1 MEVFSVKDLTFTYP
15 GQNVP
20 ALSDVDFSV
29 AQGEFVVLC
38 GPSGCGKTTLL
49 RLMKPELAPFGTL
62 TGKIE
67 YSGNPLSGLSPRQ
80 SAGEIGFVLQHPER
94 QLVSDKVWHELS
106 FGLESLGEN
115 NVLIRRRVAEV
126 TGFFGIGQW
135 FHRDCASLSGGQK
148 QLLSLASVLTMNPKV
163 LLLDE
168 PVGQLDPV
176 SAREFLNALFQL
188 NRELGLS
195 IIIAEH
201 RLEDL
206 FAEADRIVLMHRGQ
220 VACALPPR
228 ELGDAFLTL
237 PQASRMLPSMP
248 SAARIWHGL
257 GGTGA
262 CPLSIKEGRL
272 WLSRFASEHPPVQ
285 SAIFREKEQIPE
297 DDAVSCQ
304 ELWFRYERQAP
315 DILNGVHLSVRRGE
329 IFALLGENGAG
340 KTTLLRILSGQ
351 LRPYRGNV
359 KLFGKKLEHTKSGEL
374 YLNNV
379 AFLPQDPQ
387 TVFLKSTVRDDL
399 LEVLLPRGIS
409 REEALSQIE
418 PLAEAL
424 ELNGVMDR
432 HPYDLSGGEQQRA
445 ALCKVLLLSPKILLL
460 DEPTKGIDAAA
471 KEILRSILHKLQ
483 KKGVTVVLV
492 THDVEFAAITA
503 DRCAMLFDGAVI
515 GNSAPGEFFS
525 LNTFYTTAAS
535 RISRACFPDTVTVE
549 QVIQKWKPE
558 EVRE

>member
-1 MEVFSVKDLTFTYP
+1 MEVFSVKDLTFSYP

-20 ALSDVDFSV
+20 ALSHVDFSV
-29 AQGEFVVLC
+29 TQGDFVVLC

-49 RLMKPELAPFGTL
+49 RLLKPELTPFGIL
-62 TGKIE
+62 SGKIE
-67 YSGNPLSGLSPRQ
+67 YSGNPISSLMLNQ
-80 SAGEIGFVLQHPER
+80 SACEIGFVLQYPER

-115 NVLIRRRVAEV
+115 NALIRRRVAEV

-148 QLLSLASVLTMNPKV
+148 QLLSLASILTMSPKV

-168 PVGQLDPV
+168 PVCQLDPV
-176 SAREFLNALFQL
+176 SAKEFLNALFQL
-188 NRELGLS
+188 NRELGLT

-206 FAEADRIVLMHRGQ
+206 FAEADKIVLMNRGEIT
-220 VACALPPR
+220 CALPPR
-228 ELGDAFLTL
+228 ELGSALQTL
-237 PQASRMLPSMP
+237 PQASRMLQSMP

-262 CPLSIKEGRL
+262 CPLTIKEGRL
-272 WLSRFASEHPPVQ
+272 WLSRFAAEHPPVQ
-285 SAIFREKEQIPE
+285 PAIVQEEQTHA
-297 DDAVSCQ
+297 DDAVSCR
-304 ELWFRYERQAP
+304 EIWFSYEHHAP
-315 DILNGVHLSVRRGE
+315 DILKGVHLSIKSGE
-329 IFALLGENGAG
+329 IFAILGENGAG

-351 LRPYRGNV
+351 LRPYRGSV
-359 KLFGKKLEHTKSGEL
+359 KLFDKKPEHTKAGEP
-374 YLNNV
+374 YQNIV

-387 TVFLKSTVRDDL
+387 TVFLKSTVREDL
-399 LEVLLPRGIS
+399 MEVLLHRGIS
-409 REEALSQIE
+409 REDALRQIE
-418 PLAEAL
+418 PMKK
-424 ELNGVMDR
+424 ELDLNEVMDR

-471 KEILRSILHKLQ
+471 KETLRSILHKLQ
-483 KKGVTVVLV
+483 AKGVTVVLV

-515 GNSAPGEFFS
+515 GTSAPGEFFS

-549 QVIQKWKPE
+549 QVIRKWKPE
-558 EVRE
+558 EVRK